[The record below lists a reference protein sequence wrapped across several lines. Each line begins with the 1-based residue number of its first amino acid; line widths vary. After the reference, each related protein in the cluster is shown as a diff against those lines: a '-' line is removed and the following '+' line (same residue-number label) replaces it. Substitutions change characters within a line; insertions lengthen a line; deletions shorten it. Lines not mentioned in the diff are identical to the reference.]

1 MFPKLYVLLSQ
12 SDFMCSREKAN
23 VGVDSDV
30 TVASDCIDSLDLRKD
45 LPRNHSLFISLH
57 KLGPG

>member
-1 MFPKLYVLLSQ
+1 
-12 SDFMCSREKAN
+12 MCSREKAN

-45 LPRNHSLFISLH
+45 LPRNNSLFISLH